1 MSRLG
6 LYIGPDIWTSR
17 RAESWTVSGGDVFL
31 LVIRWLHLVTA
42 AVWVGGSIFILL
54 VLRPVVRSTPDA
66 PKLLTAAAAGEFRGL
81 VNLCIVVL
89 VATGAV
95 LALQRLTGGVVS
107 TPYAITLL
115 VKSALTVW
123 MFLVV
128 YFERRRSRSRAL
140 LPEPA
145 EEAQGWLRRATSGY
159 NAVVLL
165 GLIVFGL
172 SDLLKVLFE
181 IALE

>member
-1 MSRLG
+1 MSG
-6 LYIGPDIWTSR
+6 VD
-17 RAESWTVSGGDVFL
+17 AFL
-31 LVIRWLHLVTA
+31 LVVRWLHLVTA

-54 VLRPVVRSTPDA
+54 VLRPLARSA
-66 PKLLTAAAAGEFRGL
+66 PNAPRPLTAAAAMEFRGL

-95 LALQRLTGGVVS
+95 LAFHRLTAGAAS
-107 TPYAITLL
+107 TPYAVTLL

-123 MFLVV
+123 MFLAV

-140 LPEPA
+140 LPEP
-145 EEAQGWLRRATSGY
+145 EEARGWLRRATSGY

-165 GLIVFGL
+165 GIVVFGL

-181 IALE
+181 TALK